1 VRERISRGSERGY
14 RRLKRGRWKP
24 SFRQA
29 QKINFVVKDKVLQ
42 KFRFVVLRSDG
53 RGRANIEVGK
63 D

>member
-1 VRERISRGSERGY
+1 MRERISRGSERSY
-14 RRLKRGRWKP
+14 RRLEGGRWKP
-24 SFRQA
+24 GFSQA
-29 QKINFVVKDKVLQ
+29 EKINFVVKYKGLQ

>member
-1 VRERISRGSERGY
+1 MRERKSRGSERGY
-14 RRLKRGRWKP
+14 RRLKRVGWKP
-24 SFRQA
+24 SFSQA